1 MNSQIIPAALLLL
14 AVPGVARSPK
24 AQETPV
30 KFVQDFYTWYAS
42 MTSKDHE
49 EPAFT
54 VALKLKGSL
63 FSAELARALSED
75 ASAQQKSTG
84 EIVGIDW
91 DPFVNAQDSESR
103 YVVGKIRQKG
113 DRFFADVHG
122 VRAGKKRSEP
132 DVTAELMKVKGHWVF
147 VNFHSPDTGDLL
159 SVLNTLSN
167 ERQHRSK

>member
-1 MNSQIIPAALLLL
+1 MNIRIIPAVLLFL

-24 AQETPV
+24 AHESPL

-42 MTSKDHE
+42 MISKDHQ

-75 ASAQQKSTG
+75 ASAQEKAKG

-91 DPFVNAQDSESR
+91 DPFVNSQDPESR
-103 YVVGKIRQKG
+103 YVVGQIWQKG
-113 DRFFADVHG
+113 DRFFAEVHG
-122 VRAGKKRSEP
+122 VRAGKKHSEP

-147 VNFHSPDTGDLL
+147 VNFHSHDTGDLL
-159 SVLNTLSN
+159 SVLNTLSI
-167 ERQHRSK
+167 ERQHPSK

>member
-1 MNSQIIPAALLLL
+1 MNIRIIPTVLLLM
-14 AVPGVARSPK
+14 AIPGVARSPK
-24 AQETPV
+24 AQESPL
-30 KFVQDFYTWYAS
+30 KFVQDFYTWYAP
-42 MTSKDHE
+42 MTSKGHQ

-54 VALKLKGSL
+54 TALKLKGSL
-63 FSAELARALSED
+63 FSAELVSALSED
-75 ASAQQKSTG
+75 ASAQEQAKG

-91 DPFVNAQDSESR
+91 DPFVNSQDPESR

-113 DRFFADVHG
+113 DRFFADIHG

-132 DVTAELMKVKGHWVF
+132 DVTAELMKVKSHWVF
-147 VNFHSPDTGDLL
+147 VNFHSRDTGDLL

>member
-42 MTSKDHE
+42 ITSKGHK

-54 VALKLKGSL
+54 IALKVKGSL
-63 FSAELARALSED
+63 FSAELAKALSED
-75 ASAQQKSTG
+75 ASAQEKANG

-91 DPFVNAQDSESR
+91 DPFVNSQDSDSR
-103 YVVGKIRQKG
+103 YVVGKIRQSG
-113 DRFFADVHG
+113 DRFFADIHG

-132 DVTAELMKVKGHWVF
+132 DVTAELMKVKGRWVF
-147 VNFHSPDTGDLL
+147 VNFHSHDAGDLL
-159 SVLNTLSN
+159 SVLNTLSK
-167 ERQHRSK
+167 ERQNSSK